1 MTRSQRLI
9 VLGIMLSIFMAS
21 MEVTVV
27 ATAMPTIVSQ
37 LGGLHA
43 YSWVFAVYLLA
54 STTALPIF
62 GKVSDLYGRR
72 SVYAVALGLF
82 LIGSLLCGL
91 AGSMSQLIAF
101 RVVQGVGAGGLLT
114 IAFIAIGVLFNLEER
129 ARITGLFAGVWAVSS
144 IVGPLVGGFIVDRL
158 PWPWVFFINIP
169 PGLVAAALIWRF
181 WVDEPRARGEAPAQ
195 VDYLG
200 SALLTAGVIVLL
212 LGVFGLRTGG
222 GWPMVAMALGLF
234 AVLAVVERRAADPVL
249 PLSLFRDRLFAA
261 ACGNGFLAGW
271 AMFGSIAFVPLFV
284 QAVLGTSAT
293 AAGATLTP
301 MSLGWVA
308 ASVVCSRL
316 LLRFSFR
323 TLALIGM
330 SLLTLGA
337 FLMSRLGVEA
347 SQVSI
352 IAALMLMGV
361 GMGAT
366 IPAFVISVQTSV
378 RRAVLGTATSMLQF
392 TRTIGGTLGVSVM
405 GAVLAARLADTL
417 TAAGIRPETVSL
429 DSLITPLERTSTSA
443 LEGVLRNGLASGVQG
458 VFVIAFLGAGLG
470 LAFTALAPGGR
481 VADLPGQRE
490 RNERGQRVP
499 ATIGEPGK

>member
-1 MTRSQRLI
+1 MTRSQRFI

-43 YSWVFAVYLLA
+43 YSWVFAAYLLA

-91 AGSMSQLIAF
+91 AGSMSQLIVF
-101 RVVQGVGAGGLLT
+101 RAVQGVGAGGLLT

-129 ARITGLFAGVWAVSS
+129 ARITGVFAGVWAVSS

-158 PWPWVFFINIP
+158 PWPWVFYINVP
-169 PGLVAAALIWRF
+169 PGLLAAALIWRY
-181 WVDEPRARGEAPAQ
+181 WVDEPLARGDAPKQ

-200 SALLTAGVIVLL
+200 SALLTGGVIALL
-212 LGVFGLRTGG
+212 LGVFDLRTGV
-222 GWPMVAMALGLF
+222 GWPMVALALGLF

-308 ASVVCSRL
+308 ASSVCSRL

-323 TLALIGM
+323 TIALIGM

-337 FLMSRLGVEA
+337 FLMSRLGA
-347 SQVSI
+347 GSSQLAIVAVLI
-352 IAALMLMGV
+352 LMGV

-378 RRAVLGTATSMLQF
+378 RRAVMGTATSMLQF

-405 GAVLAARLADTL
+405 GAVLAARLADTV

-429 DSLITPLERTSTSA
+429 DSLITPLERTSA
-443 LEGVLRNGLASGVQG
+443 PAVEGVLRNGLASGVQG
-458 VFVIAFLGAGLG
+458 VFMIAFLAAGLG
-470 LAFTALAPGGR
+470 LAFAALAPGGR
-481 VADLPGQRE
+481 VADLPGRRE
-490 RNERGQRVP
+490 RTERGQTLP
-499 ATIGEPGK
+499 ATIGDPGK

>member
-1 MTRSQRLI
+1 
-9 VLGIMLSIFMAS
+9 
-21 MEVTVV
+21 
-27 ATAMPTIVSQ
+27 
-37 LGGLHA
+37 
-43 YSWVFAVYLLA
+43 
-54 STTALPIF
+54 
-62 GKVSDLYGRR
+62 
-72 SVYAVALGLF
+72 
-82 LIGSLLCGL
+82 
-91 AGSMSQLIAF
+91 F
-101 RVVQGVGAGGLLT
+101 RAVQGVGAGGLLT
-114 IAFIAIGVLFNLEER
+114 IAFVAIGVLFNLEER
-129 ARITGLFAGVWAVSS
+129 ARITGVFAGVWAVSS
-144 IVGPLVGGFIVDRL
+144 IVGPLVGGFIVDQL
-158 PWPWVFFINIP
+158 PWPWVFYINIP
-169 PGLVAAALIWRF
+169 PGLLAAALIWRY
-181 WVDEPRARGEAPAQ
+181 WVDEPRARGDAPVR

-200 SALLTAGVIVLL
+200 SALLTGGVIALL
-212 LGVFGLRTGG
+212 LGVFDLRTGG
-222 GWPMVAMALGLF
+222 GWPMVALALGLF
-234 AVLAVVERRAADPVL
+234 AALAVVERRAADPVL
-249 PLSLFRDRLFAA
+249 PLGLFRDRLFAA

-308 ASVVCSRL
+308 ASIVCSRL

-337 FLMSRLGVEA
+337 FLMSRLGTGA
-347 SQVSI
+347 SQLSI
-352 IAALMLMGV
+352 VAALVLMGV

-429 DSLITPLERTSTSA
+429 GSLITPLERTSTA
-443 LEGVLRNGLASGVQG
+443 AVEGVLRNGLASGVQG
-458 VFVIAFLGAGLG
+458 MFVIAFFAAGLG
-470 LAFTALAPGGR
+470 LAFTALAPGGL
-481 VADLPGQRE
+481 VADLPGRRE
-490 RNERGQRVP
+490 GTERGQTLP
-499 ATIGEPGK
+499 ATIGDPGK